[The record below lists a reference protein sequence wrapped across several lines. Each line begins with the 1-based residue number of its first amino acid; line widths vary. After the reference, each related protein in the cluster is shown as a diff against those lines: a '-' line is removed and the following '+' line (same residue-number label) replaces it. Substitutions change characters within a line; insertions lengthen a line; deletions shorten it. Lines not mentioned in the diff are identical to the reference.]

1 MYLIKINTSDKKND
15 WYLQDFEHKVLLT
28 KDKNKALKFKT
39 KLFAMRYINSHKD
52 NEVLSK
58 QYEIIKESVLKITAK
73 EAVLCRISNKKY
85 YTFLLQ
91 EHYKESEE
99 HGRSTALYKAQEK
112 EMQDLLEL
120 ENKLTNFIITEIGTP
135 AKRK

>member
-1 MYLIKINTSDKKND
+1 MYLIKINTFDKKNN
-15 WYLQDFEHKVLLT
+15 WYLQGFDHNVLLT
-28 KDKNKALKFKT
+28 KNKIKALRFKT

-120 ENKLTNFIITEIGTP
+120 DNRLVKFIIADEEG
-135 AKRK
+135 R